1 MILYSDHKLTVLVV
15 NILLHIYAV
24 HAWPES
30 TDGDDSPEGRG
41 KYINANSNQVNG
53 HTRSPSEAQRAR
65 DAEEFELQ
73 GLISDDEEGG
83 SSMGPKRHA
92 DEEMGTK
99 EVSHS

>member
-1 MILYSDHKLTVLVV
+1 MILILDLQLTISVV

-30 TDGDDSPEGRG
+30 ADGDDSPEGRG
-41 KYINANSNQVNG
+41 KYINANSNQVNN
-53 HTRSPSEAQRAR
+53 HVRSPSEEQRAR

-73 GLISDDEEGG
+73 GLISDDEEGE
-83 SSMGPKRHA
+83 SAMGPKRHA

-99 EVSHS
+99 EASHS